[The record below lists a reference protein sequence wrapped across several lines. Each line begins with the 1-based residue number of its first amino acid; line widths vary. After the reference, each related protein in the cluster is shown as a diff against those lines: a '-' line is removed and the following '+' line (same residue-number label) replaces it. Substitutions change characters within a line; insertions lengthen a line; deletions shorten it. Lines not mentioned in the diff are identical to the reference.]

1 MDPSLA
7 ALFQPVPAILSDQPS
22 GRLALVF
29 ELLDCNIY
37 ELIKG
42 RRHHLPE
49 QTIKVYMYQ
58 LMKAM
63 DHMHK

>member
-1 MDPSLA
+1 M
-7 ALFQPVPAILSDQPS
+7 
-22 GRLALVF
+22 F

-49 QTIKVYMYQ
+49 PTIKSYLYQ
-58 LMKAM
+58 LLKAM
-63 DHMHK
+63 DHMHKSVFYLCLCV

>member
-1 MDPSLA
+1 MSCPT
-7 ALFQPVPAILSDQPS
+7 SDQPS

-49 QTIKVYMYQ
+49 PTIKAYMYQ
-58 LMKAM
+58 LMKAI
-63 DHMHK
+63 DHMHKCV